1 MKNNN
6 KDKRKQEMESC
17 DTFVVMSDLTASG
30 DVIFGKNS
38 DRPVGEVQ
46 EVVRIPAKNYQEE
59 ITLQVSTYLLTYT
72 IFHKER
78 RKFQIVRVRC
88 VLPSST

>member
-1 MKNNN
+1 MLSNEFELGDCSDWINRQQVKNNN

-17 DTFVVMSDLTASG
+17 DTFVVMSDLTTSG

-59 ITLQVSTYLLTYT
+59 ITLQVSTY
-72 IFHKER
+72 
-78 RKFQIVRVRC
+78 
-88 VLPSST
+88 